1 MREERRRIERRTGER
16 RSVRADIMR
25 ADLDALRDQADRNSA
40 AIGRLETELFVQ
52 FKRIAQLQAELDEVK
67 RQQSSLRNSESQA

>member
-1 MREERRRIERRTGER
+1 MREDRRRAERRTGDR
-16 RSVRADIMR
+16 RSRRADSTR
-25 ADLDALRDQADRNSA
+25 AEIDALREQADRNSA

-67 RQQSSLRNSESQA
+67 RQRNGLRAPEPQA